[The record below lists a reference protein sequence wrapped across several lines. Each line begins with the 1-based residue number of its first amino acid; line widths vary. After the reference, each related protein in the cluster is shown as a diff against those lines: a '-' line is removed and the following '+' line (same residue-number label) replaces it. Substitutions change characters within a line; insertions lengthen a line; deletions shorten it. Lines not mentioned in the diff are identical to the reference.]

1 MDFNKHSNLEGLH
14 AFLSP
19 SSVSWLN
26 YNSEKLITT
35 YNNMQ
40 AKEKGTEDHEF
51 AATCIKRR
59 QKIYKTNDNLANYI
73 NDSVSMRM
81 SPEVVLYFS
90 DYCFGTADAI
100 SFEKGELRINDLK
113 TGATPAKMEQLEIYA
128 ALFCLEY
135 KQDPASIFIE
145 LRIYQ
150 YGEVF
155 VYNPEP
161 QRILEVMNIIK
172 AHDRIL
178 TSYIQEIEKYE

>member
-1 MDFNKHSNLEGLH
+1 MNFNDHSKLEGLH

-26 YNSEKLITT
+26 YDADKLVNT
-35 YNNMQ
+35 YINLQ

-51 AATCIKRR
+51 AATCIRRR
-59 QKIYKTNDNLANYI
+59 QKIYKTDENLSNYI
-73 NDSVSMRM
+73 NESISYRM
-81 SPEVVLYFS
+81 SPEVVLYYS

-100 SFEKGELRINDLK
+100 SFQKNELRIHDLK
-113 TGATPAKMEQLEIYA
+113 TGQLPGKMEQLEIYA

-135 KQDPASIFIE
+135 NQDPTSIFIE

-161 QRILEVMNIIK
+161 QRILEVMDIIRS
-172 AHDRIL
+172 HNRIL
-178 TSYIQEIEKYE
+178 SNYIQETTL

>member
-1 MDFNKHSNLEGLH
+1 MNFNNHSNLEGLH

-26 YNSEKLITT
+26 YDPDKLVNT
-35 YNNMQ
+35 YINMQ
-40 AKEKGTEDHEF
+40 AKEKGTEDHMF

-59 QKIYKTNDNLANYI
+59 QKIYKMDDNLSNYV
-73 NDSVSMRM
+73 NDAISFRM

-100 SFEKGELRINDLK
+100 SFEKDVLRIHDLK
-113 TGATPAKMEQLEIYA
+113 TGQTQAKMEQLEIYA

-135 KQDPASIFIE
+135 KKDPTSIFIE

-161 QRILEVMNIIK
+161 QRILEVMNIIQE
-172 AHDRIL
+172 HNQIL
-178 TSYIQEIEKYE
+178 TNYIRETTL